1 MDILEEIAELKIDW
15 NKQPK
20 EEIDPKGTLDSKRS
34 VQISS
39 DMQDLTA
46 VFMRAY
52 KYFDGQ
58 SQKQLKIRRLFEQ
71 FADLCYKVLDPR
83 VTNALTFK
91 YYKQQRVSK
100 LNNEI

>member
-20 EEIDPKGTLDSKRS
+20 EEIDPKGVLDKKNS
-34 VQISS
+34 VQLSS

-46 VFMRAY
+46 VFLRAY
-52 KYFDGQ
+52 RYFEGQ
-58 SQKQLKIRRLFEQ
+58 SQKQLKVRRMFEQ

-91 YYKQQRVSK
+91 YYKQRVVSK
-100 LNNEI
+100 LK